1 MLKKYNFNSSYI
13 GKFRGFFNQQ
23 ICTKCTE
30 DYYPKRIC
38 QMPKTGQFFFIFR
51 RMTLMMML
59 IMVTHDIFKESR
71 KDESL
76 VQCSFLERN
85 FGLSHREISSLM
97 V

>member
-1 MLKKYNFNSSYI
+1 MVSFQSSRI
-13 GKFRGFFNQQ
+13 FVLNKFALFEDLIQ
-23 ICTKCTE
+23 IQ
-30 DYYPKRIC
+30 KRIC
-38 QMPKTGQFFFIFR
+38 LMPKVGQFCD
-51 RMTLMMML
+51 LSMMML